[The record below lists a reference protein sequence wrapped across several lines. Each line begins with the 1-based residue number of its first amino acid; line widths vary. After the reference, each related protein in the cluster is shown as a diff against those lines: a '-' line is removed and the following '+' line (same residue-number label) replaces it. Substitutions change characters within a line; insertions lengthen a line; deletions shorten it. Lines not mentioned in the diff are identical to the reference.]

1 MKKCPK
7 CGSVYTNDFVFCDQD
22 GAPLSVRSSKAGIWI
37 VLGVVVLVLV
47 AAGFAAVPLL
57 DAYVMSRMS
66 FKVVDA
72 SVHVDEGHSVTALES
87 VSANLVVQVQ
97 NDSVVS
103 PSMKSVKLS
112 CTGSGQKFA
121 EIVWPSAGE
130 QPIPLPAGASTKV
143 NVRLQAAKGASGLD
157 ILFLAMKKT
166 LTADCQGDAEVSLFG
181 LPLTK
186 KISFEEKLW

>member
-7 CGSVYTNDFVFCDQD
+7 CGSTYTDDFIYCDQD
-22 GAPLSVRSSKAGIWI
+22 GAPLSVRSSKAIWI
-37 VLGVVVLVLV
+37 VLAVVVLVLV

-66 FKVVDA
+66 FKVLDA
-72 SVHVDEGHSVTALES
+72 SLHVDPDHSVSALES
-87 VSANLVVQVQ
+87 VSANIVVQVK

-103 PSMKSVKLS
+103 PSMRSMKLTCS
-112 CTGSGQKFA
+112 GSGQRFA
-121 EIVWPSAGE
+121 DIVWPSAGE
-130 QPIPLPAGASTKV
+130 PPVPLPAGDTTKV

-157 ILFLAMKKT
+157 LLLLAMKKT
-166 LTADCQGDAEVSLFG
+166 LTSDCQGNAEVSLYG